1 MTDAPDTRRPKK
13 FEKQPEDAPVIPSL
27 ASRMVI
33 ELMVSPDGKAIMLHK
48 AAIPVPIWWA
58 EYDVELNSLYFVT
71 VRGQLMGYGMK
82 MPKRMGEYLMRGDEI
97 LFQQID
103 NDKKN
108 VGLPNLVPLVVRHS
122 EALSAV
128 IARTEDP
135 PPIQTSRGITDL

>member
-1 MTDAPDTRRPKK
+1 MTDQSPKRPQK
-13 FEKQPEDAPVIPSL
+13 FEKQPDDAPVIPSL

-33 ELMVSPDGKAIMLHK
+33 ELLVNPEGRALMYHRQAID
-48 AAIPVPIWWA
+48 VPIWWA

-82 MPKRMGEYLMRGDEI
+82 LPKRMGEYLTKAEEI

-103 NDKKN
+103 ETKQH

-122 EALSAV
+122 EALSKV
-128 IARTEDP
+128 IARTEEPALD
-135 PPIQTSRGITDL
+135 QGRNALEL